1 MYSKKGTIRN
11 NLGTFNFRNKVQT
24 TTKNTLVEYSRPYD
38 FVKESKTQAS
48 YFPINS
54 VLQLFTNLFA

>member
-11 NLGTFNFRNKVQT
+11 NLGTCNFRNKQ
-24 TTKNTLVEYSRPYD
+24 KNTLAEYSRPYD

-54 VLQLFTNLFA
+54 VLQLFTNLLA